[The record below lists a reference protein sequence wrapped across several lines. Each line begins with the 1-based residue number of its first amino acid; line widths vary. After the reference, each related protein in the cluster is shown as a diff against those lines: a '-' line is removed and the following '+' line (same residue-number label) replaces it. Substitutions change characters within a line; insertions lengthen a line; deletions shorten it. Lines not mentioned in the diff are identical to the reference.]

1 MKGLRQNLE
10 SSIAQIQAVTGHEA
24 TKGLE
29 IEDAVRRAFSL
40 YIPQKF
46 SVESGF
52 VHSLHPCDDGQ
63 SFEVWKDDR
72 QIDVLFTYGDTGLV
86 LSPEQNLKV
95 FPLESILGFMEVTTN
110 LNAKKLHE
118 DFEKVSGLKRQV
130 RRYCYCSVAI
140 ARKCNFLD
148 DEGFEQLPAR
158 CREFPRNH
166 SIIVEYNDLEPRF
179 FYFATT
185 SKWKKPETI
194 CKNLKKA
201 SAAFAVH
208 LHGMLILDQGFFRIS
223 PISGNSQVDYID
235 DPEVGMGRFMHG
247 LIDSLNTF
255 AKIPPG
261 TTIPLDAYLGINR
274 VQLKQWPS

>member
-1 MKGLRQNLE
+1 MKGLRQVL
-10 SSIAQIQAVTGHEA
+10 SSKIAQIQAVTGHEA
-24 TKGLE
+24 TKGIE
-29 IEDAVRRAFSL
+29 IENAVRNAFSL
-40 YIPQKF
+40 YIPKRF

-52 VHSLHPCDDGQ
+52 VHSLHPSDNGQ
-63 SFEVWKDDR
+63 TFEVWKDDR

-110 LNAKKLHE
+110 LSAEKLHE

-130 RRYCYCSVAI
+130 QRYCYCSVEI
-140 ARKCNFLD
+140 AQKYNFLD
-148 DEGFEQLPAR
+148 DESYERLPEI
-158 CREFPRNH
+158 CRKFPRNH

-179 FYFATT
+179 YYFAAT
-185 SKWKKPETI
+185 SKWKKSDTI
-194 CKNLKKA
+194 CKNLKQA
-201 SAAFAVH
+201 STNFGVH

-223 PISGNSQVDYID
+223 PTVGSSQVDYID
-235 DPEVGMGRFMHG
+235 DPEVAMGRFMHG

-261 TTIPLDAYLGINR
+261 TTIPLDAYLGIHE
-274 VQLKQWPS
+274 VQMKQWSS